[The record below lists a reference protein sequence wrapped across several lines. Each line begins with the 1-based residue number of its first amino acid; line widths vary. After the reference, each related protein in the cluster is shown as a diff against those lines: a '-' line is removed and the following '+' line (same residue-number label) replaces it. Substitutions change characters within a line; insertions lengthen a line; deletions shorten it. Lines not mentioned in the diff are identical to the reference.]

1 MATIAEIVQARK
13 DVGDAVGLQPFKD
26 YVKRTY
32 GAIDSDGKLPTPPR
46 IRGRAGGL
54 MLTLERL
61 ESEASLSQ
69 AEKADVA
76 ARRAAVRCSP
86 QSQASGSI

>member
-1 MATIAEIVQARK
+1 MEGIPLSPVQVRDDHIALSPV
-13 DVGDAVGLQPFKD
+13 
-26 YVKRTY
+26 RTY

-86 QSQASGSI
+86 QSQASGSIGVHSD